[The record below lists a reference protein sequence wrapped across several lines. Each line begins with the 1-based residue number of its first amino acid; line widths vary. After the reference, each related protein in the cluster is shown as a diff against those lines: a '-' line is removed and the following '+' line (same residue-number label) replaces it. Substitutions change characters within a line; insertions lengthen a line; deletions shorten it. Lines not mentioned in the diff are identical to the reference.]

1 MIRRLIIL
9 LLIVGCVF
17 GEDEL
22 LLLNGKSYNGE
33 YIASVGESIVFK
45 VTGSQKGESIHLSRI
60 QKVILEDGTEIY
72 NNQEIEKFSFD
83 NFTRILGGGLIT
95 FGSGLLLVT
104 QDKECDN
111 CDTLD
116 DIEDFANKIKRQNQ
130 IGFGL
135 MALGGILIAMGE

>member
-1 MIRRLIIL
+1 
-9 LLIVGCVF
+9 
-17 GEDEL
+17 
-22 LLLNGKSYNGE
+22 
-33 YIASVGESIVFK
+33 
-45 VTGSQKGESIHLSRI
+45 
-60 QKVILEDGTEIY
+60 
-72 NNQEIEKFSFD
+72 FD

-116 DIEDFANKIKRQNQ
+116 DIEDFANKIKLQNQ

-135 MALGGILIAMGE
+135 IAIGGIIIAMGE